1 YTSALVYWVPGT
13 GYPEKGAM
21 LRVSDLL
28 GKTHLQIVCNAIP
41 DPGAVQ
47 TLDLGKLPRGVY
59 MVHIQGDNYEKTE
72 KVIKE

>member
-1 YTSALVYWVPGT
+1 VPGT
-13 GYPEKGAM
+13 DYPENGAT

-28 GKTHLQIVCNAIP
+28 GKTHLQIDCKAIP

-47 TLDLGKLPRGVY
+47 TLDLSKLPRGVY
-59 MVHIQGDNYEKTE
+59 MVNIQGDNYEKTE